1 MPHFQSLLLATPIE
15 CEPLK
20 RVIAPDAASQ
30 SPLKIAQIQA
40 IDHIHCA
47 AEIITAAM
55 SYVPDGYSL
64 VEASTHAMAGLNGI
78 AAARDGDFGFNAVSL
93 AVPSL
98 SRLNWHGGQFR
109 ARSGRH

>member
-55 SYVPDGYSL
+55 SRVPDADLQLY
-64 VEASTHAMAGLNGI
+64 ASIVSALRTLERHLTGLN
-78 AAARDGDFGFNAVSL
+78 
-93 AVPSL
+93 
-98 SRLNWHGGQFR
+98 QF
-109 ARSGRH
+109 